1 MKETTNSTKST
12 KAMTKFE
19 SILTQNFSEIKRSRA
34 NLLCDSAKTTQE
46 KLVNDKK
53 AVVLKLK
60 RAIDNLTDLAPSTIT
75 QLKLDNFNAE
85 EWVNKLQEL
94 RCELY
99 EAEIELDIAQKTYDE
114 FFVESEE
121 E

>member
-1 MKETTNSTKST
+1 MAKST
-12 KAMTKFE
+12 KVITKFE

-53 AVVLKLK
+53 AVVLRIK
-60 RAIDNLTDLAPSTIT
+60 REIDNLTDIAPSTIT

-85 EWVNKLQEL
+85 EWVDKLQEL

-99 EAEIELDIAQKTYDE
+99 EAEIELDIAQKTYNE
-114 FFVESEE
+114 FFVETEE